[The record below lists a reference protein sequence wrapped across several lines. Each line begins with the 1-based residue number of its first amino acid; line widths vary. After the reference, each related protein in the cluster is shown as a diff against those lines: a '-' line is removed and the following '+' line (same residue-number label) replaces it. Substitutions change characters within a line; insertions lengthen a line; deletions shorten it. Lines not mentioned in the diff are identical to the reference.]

1 MNATIPWMI
10 AFASLAAASGVGAQ
24 QPVAQHPLLRGEVQ
38 SPEGL
43 PLSDAEVTV
52 DGIKGS
58 VRSDAA
64 GRFSVPDVSKG
75 IRTVGVRH
83 IGFLPAVASVAA
95 PQGGD
100 TLVITL
106 VPAHAELDTVKV
118 RAELN
123 VLAGIV
129 VDERNRPIAG
139 ASVAMI
145 GSRQGT
151 ATTGADG
158 WFRFTSVR
166 SGPVIF
172 RAIKPGYVATTQS
185 VQLRDWRGVVIHMDS
200 IDRTLSA
207 ARQGLL
213 AGTGN
218 AASFVWAE
226 SNTRMGQRGMQ
237 SVIVTSEELAP
248 LGDLTLGEA
257 ILRTN
262 SASNLLSDLQ
272 RDNSN
277 VCVLQ
282 NGNRMIGQ
290 ISLDTYS
297 TEEVEYVELYPPGTE
312 LSGTIAAYMR
322 FAGCVQTRTLATGKT
337 GVFFAV
343 VWMKN

>member
-1 MNATIPWMI
+1 MSRQTAR
-10 AFASLAAASGVGAQ
+10 AQ
-24 QPVAQHPLLRGEVQ
+24 QPAAQNPPLWGEVR
-38 SPEGL
+38 SPEGV
-43 PLSDAEVTV
+43 PLSDAEVKI

-58 VRSDAA
+58 VRSNAA
-64 GRFSVPDVSKG
+64 GIFSVPDVTKG

-83 IGFLPAVASVAA
+83 IGFLPAVASVAV
-95 PQGGD
+95 PQRSD
-100 TLVITL
+100 TLIITL
-106 VPAHAELDTVKV
+106 VPAHAELDTVRV
-118 RAELN
+118 RAQLN
-123 VLAGIV
+123 ILAGIV

-139 ASVAMI
+139 ASVDML
-145 GSRQGT
+145 GNREGT

-172 RAIKPGYVATTQS
+172 RAMKPGYVATTQS
-185 VQLRDWRGVVIHMDS
+185 VQLRDRRGVIIHMDL
-200 IDRTLSA
+200 IDSTLSA
-207 ARQGLL
+207 AKQGLL

-248 LGDLTLGEA
+248 LGDFTLGQA
-257 ILRTN
+257 ILRTK
-262 SASNLLSDLQ
+262 SAANLLSDLQ
-272 RDNSN
+272 RDNSS

-290 ISLDTYS
+290 TSLDVYQTDD
-297 TEEVEYVELYPPGTE
+297 VEYVELYPPGTE

-322 FAGCVQTRTLATGKT
+322 FAGCPQTRTLATGKV
-337 GVFFAV
+337 GIFFAV
-343 VWMKN
+343 IWTKN